1 MQHQTLYL
9 TGASYWCRG
18 FHHEHHQSWKVK
30 YSSTEA
36 LISSDCTKFLNIYE
50 LSVFF
55 HWFYLWFL
63 RLCWI
68 ELFPNVLRMS
78 GQFVSALWWFLS
90 NSPTFI
96 CLYFIFVWLL
106 FPRKLIIA
114 RAALWQKNSNFS
126 PSLSLPQNLRLTIL
140 WSVSN
145 LSLYSKLHDCS
156 CFIYKYSL
164 SRLPL

>member
-126 PSLSLPQNLRLTIL
+126 PSLSLFPKIWGWPFCDQCQIFPYIAYCMTVHALYISIL
-140 WSVSN
+140 
-145 LSLYSKLHDCS
+145 
-156 CFIYKYSL
+156 
-164 SRLPL
+164 